1 MIKMSNM
8 LERIVSDPDIQHGK
22 PCIRNTRTPVCV
34 ILEALSSGMTP
45 EEIKSEYPPVDD
57 KDIQA
62 SLLFASLLANEEE
75 VPISVN
81 RNV

>member
-1 MIKMSNM
+1 MY
-8 LERIVSDPDIQHGK
+8 
-22 PCIRNTRTPVCV
+22 V

-45 EEIKSEYPPVDD
+45 EEIKDEYPPVDD
-57 KDIQA
+57 KDIRA

-81 RNV
+81 PGA